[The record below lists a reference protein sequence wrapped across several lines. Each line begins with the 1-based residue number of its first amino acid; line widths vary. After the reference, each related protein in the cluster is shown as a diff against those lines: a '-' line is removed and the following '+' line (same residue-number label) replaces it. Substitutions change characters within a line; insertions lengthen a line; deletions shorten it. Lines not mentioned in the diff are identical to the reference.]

1 MKALICSPETRGQFT
16 GIINRQICH
25 KWFHCCTNY
34 KFKPHLITCFFIPP
48 LPPLC
53 SVVFAVLLIIIIK
66 QIVFFWYDCYRRWQ
80 GKETQRRSQ
89 VFYSGRHV
97 TVLTP
102 LPRTGMF
109 SKNWRAI
116 LDEVVR
122 PEAPHWMNP
131 QNLTSPSNNDTFLQ
145 NSTLKRACPII
156 DWWSEI
162 SKLLL

>member
-34 KFKPHLITCFFIPP
+34 KFKPHLITCFFIPS

-53 SVVFAVLLIIIIK
+53 WVVFVVFIIIIK

-80 GKETQRRSQ
+80 GKETQLRSQ
-89 VFYSGRHV
+89 SFILGD
-97 TVLTP
+97 TLQQLTP

-109 SKNWRAI
+109 SKIWRAI
-116 LDEVVR
+116 LVEVAG
-122 PEAPHWMNP
+122 PEAPHWI
-131 QNLTSPSNNDTFLQ
+131 QNLTSPSDNHTSLQ

-162 SKLLL
+162 FKLLL

>member
-1 MKALICSPETRGQFT
+1 MYLRNSDI
-16 GIINRQICH
+16 RQKVDTIWLRQAAKNNSIWH
-25 KWFHCCTNY
+25 SYLVF
-34 KFKPHLITCFFIPP
+34 
-48 LPPLC
+48 C